1 MVRCDILA
9 KLTVRR
15 FKGGEFDAETEGRK
29 LLGSVVGVGG
39 DIGDEIGDLG
49 SLGVWVLGDQIGDL
63 RGT

>member
-1 MVRCDILA
+1 MD
-9 KLTVRR
+9 
-15 FKGGEFDAETEGRK
+15 KGGEFDAETEGRK
-29 LLGSVVGVGG
+29 SLGSVVGVGG